1 MASVLAQR
9 KWRHKNKFVKRQLN
23 IMARKN
29 IHEYLEEIADTH
41 NLKGKGEAVAFAVFV
56 TKALIQQSDFNDEAD
71 HFHDIFTE
79 SYHRDR
85 DIYAP

>member
-1 MASVLAQR
+1 MASVEAQR

-29 IHEYLEEIADTH
+29 IHEYLEEIADDH
-41 NLKGKGEAVAFAVFV
+41 DLKGKGEAVAFAVYL
-56 TKALIQQSDFNDEAD
+56 TKALMQQGDFNNEAS
-71 HFHDIFTE
+71 HLHDVITD

-85 DIYAP
+85 NIYAP

>member
-1 MASVLAQR
+1 MASVEAQQ

-29 IHEYLEEIADTH
+29 IHEYLEEIADEH
-41 NLKGKGEAVAFAVFV
+41 DLNGKGEAVAFAVYV
-56 TKALIQQSDFNDEAD
+56 TKALIQQGDFNDEAGHLHNVFAD
-71 HFHDIFTE
+71 